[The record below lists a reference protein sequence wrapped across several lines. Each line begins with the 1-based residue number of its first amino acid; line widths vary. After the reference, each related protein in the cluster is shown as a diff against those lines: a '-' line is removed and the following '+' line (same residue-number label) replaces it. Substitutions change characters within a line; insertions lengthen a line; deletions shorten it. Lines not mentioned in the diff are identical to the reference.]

1 MKIDANRPIGTG
13 PARRDTKPSGSSGF
27 ADNLPVDGA
36 ADQGAAAVAAAPATS
51 GLEALF
57 ALQEVPDATAGRKRA
72 FARGQKLLDRL
83 DDLRLGLLLG
93 HISRDKLGDLA
104 RLAREGSKDL
114 DDPALREILG
124 EIELRAEVELA
135 KLHNESIS

>member
-13 PARRDTKPSGSSGF
+13 PARRDNRTSGSGGF
-27 ADNLPVDGA
+27 ADNLPVDGGTE
-36 ADQGAAAVAAAPATS
+36 QGAAAVAAAPATT
-51 GLEALF
+51 GLDALF

-93 HISRDKLGDLA
+93 HISRDKLAELA
-104 RLAREGSKDL
+104 RLAGEGSKEV
-114 DDPALREILG
+114 DDPALRGILD
-124 EIELRAEVELA
+124 EIELRAAVELA
-135 KLHNESIS
+135 KLQNESTG